1 MKCIRIANNIPYLAE
16 EYVRSIQQ
24 QDESKNSRAGTEIDV
39 IILFSVKSIFAR
51 SCKEMN
57 IQNKHIVREK
67 KQTKPKNK
75 PTKPTKTKPP
85 LLSKESKYRHPNH
98 CKTTNFISDI
108 KEQGEEMEISAFD
121 S

>member
-57 IQNKHIVREK
+57 IQNKHTVREK
-67 KQTKPKNK
+67 KPNK
-75 PTKPTKTKPP
+75 TQK
-85 LLSKESKYRHPNH
+85 
-98 CKTTNFISDI
+98 
-108 KEQGEEMEISAFD
+108 
-121 S
+121 